1 MSNVLFQRPR
11 VAVATCHIHMEA
23 WLESGAA
30 PKAAGK
36 ARGATSLNYARF
48 DAIVDSDDE
57 EDEKRKEQERRKAL
71 TQKDKGGSPLDSCPP
86 HLKRAYAKVAM
97 AQVRTQLLR
106 TRSAY
111 A

>member
-1 MSNVLFQRPR
+1 
-11 VAVATCHIHMEA
+11 MEA

-97 AQVRTQLLR
+97 AQVRTQRISTLEHAPL
-106 TRSAY
+106 TRKAHTGERIK
-111 A
+111 